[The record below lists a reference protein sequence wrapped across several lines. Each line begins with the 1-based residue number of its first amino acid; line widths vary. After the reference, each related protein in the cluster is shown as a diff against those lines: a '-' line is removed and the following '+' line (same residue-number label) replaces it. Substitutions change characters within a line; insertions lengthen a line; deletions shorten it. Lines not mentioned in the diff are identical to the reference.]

1 MPCMCGGCR
10 DCLAAQGYTVPEVEQ
25 CVVCGAP
32 IDTESHTFSGFCSSH
47 CEACYAAE
55 MQGRDRA
62 LALQLAE
69 EAHLAATYWAE
80 QRAEHDAVVRE
91 LLLQEEP

>member
-1 MPCMCGGCR
+1 MTCMCGGCR
-10 DCLAAQGYTVPEVEQ
+10 DCLTAQGYTVPEVDS

-32 IDTESHTFSGFCSSH
+32 LATASKDFSGFCSSH

-55 MQGRDRA
+55 MQARDAA

-69 EAHLAATYWAE
+69 EAHLAETYWAE
-80 QRAEHDAVVRE
+80 QRAEHDAVVRS
-91 LLLQEEP
+91 LLLRRL